1 MISINSQPFILFQIE
16 NPTRFSTR
24 LFFIVLL
31 AIGMISSANIQIYY
45 KFRSHF
51 HTGITSIV
59 LLSTSN
65 TCSFSCVIIINL
77 LHSNTLDSFNKS
89 TNFSVKCTIVV
100 IKIIANLNSGCPI
113 RDIKI
118 YLNSFVVEENRI
130 ITPVFT
136 QQVNGN

>member
-1 MISINSQPFILFQIE
+1 MGIKEKPTEISEFQWVSIEESSTSWCHQQENYYCISIDSQPFILFQIG

-65 TCSFSCVIIINL
+65 TSSFSCVIIINL
-77 LHSNTLDSFNKS
+77 LHSNTLDSFNKAPTS
-89 TNFSVKCTIVV
+89 RSNVPS
-100 IKIIANLNSGCPI
+100 LLS
-113 RDIKI
+113 R
-118 YLNSFVVEENRI
+118 L
-130 ITPVFT
+130 
-136 QQVNGN
+136 